1 MKKIKEKPML
11 AERIKEKAVSTPR
24 ELLRKGLDDGS
35 ERLRMQLRDTA
46 QHGQA
51 DEYGGDTIEDTAA
64 RGLRRA
70 EKELTRQR
78 KKRPQE
84 QPPEGGAS
92 TADGTVQKYSAIKGK
107 DTTSAGSQPQSAAE
121 RGRQQARQN
130 AAQKAAKVKAKDTYI
145 GAQTETQVTVAA
157 EPQRQGQQA
166 FIRERGRRVASQQQ
180 RRQRQERQRILHR
193 NEAPHTNGFGCG
205 STESKVDGLTRG
217 SKINERNRIQSP
229 KNHQAPLPRE
239 LKQTA
244 SSLPKTRESSKLIG
258 RVPEQTARSTAT
270 SASMAGVQTAR
281 EAAEVGRYQRTAKAA
296 QAAIQKTTQ
305 TASRALRAIIA
316 VAQNLLA
323 AIAAGGS
330 TAVAMV
336 LVICLIGLLIV
347 SPFGIFFSGEDS
359 GTGYTMPEAVTMLNT
374 EFTDRIEQIKAENSY
389 DELDMDNAGS
399 AAMVANW
406 RDVLAVYAV
415 RTTTDASSPDEVATL
430 TEEKLNILRQIFW
443 DMNEISYWLEMISG
457 GEDEEDT
464 VILHIRVA
472 VKDHLQMAEAYH
484 FTTEQK
490 KLLEELMQPEYEE
503 LFMRLTGSYQDIAL
517 SDKEVAE
524 IMKNLPAD
532 LSENR
537 KQVVLTAYQ
546 LLGRVHYFWG
556 GKSLVIGWDSR
567 WGMPMEVTAEGS
579 STTGTVRPFG
589 LDCSGMVDWVFYNQ
603 SGGQYVIGHGGGA
616 TAQHSY
622 CTPIAWSDAQ
632 PGDLV
637 FYPGDSHVGIVC
649 GFDSGG
655 NIMII
660 HCASG
665 ANNVVVTGKIGFT
678 SIGRPEYFAD

>member
-1 MKKIKEKPML
+1 MEKIKEKPTL
-11 AERIKEKAVSTPR
+11 GERVKEKAVSAPK

-35 ERLRMQLRDTA
+35 ERLRTQLRDTA
-46 QHGQA
+46 QQGRR
-51 DEYGGDTIEDTAA
+51 DEYGGDAIEDTAA
-64 RGLRRA
+64 SGLRRA
-70 EKELTRQR
+70 EKELLKQR
-78 KKRPQE
+78 KKKNAE
-84 QPPEGGAS
+84 
-92 TADGTVQKYSAIKGK
+92 
-107 DTTSAGSQPQSAAE
+107 QSASPQGDASAPSSNSDVPPAIRTRE
-121 RGRQQARQN
+121 TDAARARAPSPPVREQARQAAMKQAVKTKN
-130 AAQKAAKVKAKDTYI
+130 AYI
-145 GAQTETQVTVAA
+145 STQRKTVMTVAL

-166 FIRERGRRVASQQQ
+166 FIQEQGRKASRQQAQCRRAEQRFRHQVDLRGDPLRSEYPTSRGRELPSRERIK
-180 RRQRQERQRILHR
+180 E
-193 NEAPHTNGFGCG
+193 
-205 STESKVDGLTRG
+205 RG
-217 SKINERNRIQSP
+217 SIQPPKKHRIPEPKAPEHAAGIMPKVREGGKSAVQSAE
-229 KNHQAPLPRE
+229 QAVR
-239 LKQTA
+239 
-244 SSLPKTRESSKLIG
+244 S
-258 RVPEQTARSTAT
+258 STAHAAT
-270 SASMAGVQTAR
+270 VGNYVAR
-281 EAAEVGRYQRTAKAA
+281 EAAMQMALRQQTTKMAETAVQKTA
-296 QAAIQKTTQ
+296 QAAGC
-305 TASRALRAIIA
+305 ALRSIIA
-316 VAQNLLA
+316 AAQSLLA

-330 TAVAMV
+330 TVVAMV

-359 GTGYTMPEAVTMLNT
+359 GTGYTMPEAVSVLNG
-374 EFTDRIEQIKAENSY
+374 EFAARIEQIKTENPY

-399 AAMVANW
+399 AAMISNW

-415 RTTTDASSPDEVATL
+415 RTTTDNASPDEVATL
-430 TEEKLNILRQIFW
+430 TEEKMEILREIFW
-443 DMNEISYWLEMISG
+443 DMNAITYWTEIVPG
-457 GEDEEDT
+457 GKDEADT
-464 VILHIRVA
+464 VILHIIVTI
-472 VKDHLQMAEAYH
+472 KTHLQMADEYQ
-484 FTTEQK
+484 FNTEQRR
-490 KLLEELMQPEYEE
+490 LLEELMQSKYQE
-503 LFMRLTGSYQDIAL
+503 LFMVLTGSYQDIEL
-517 SDKEVAE
+517 SPDEVAKIIE
-524 IMKNLPAD
+524 NLPAD

-546 LLGRVHYFWG
+546 LLGKVHYFWG
-556 GKSLVIGWDSR
+556 GKSLIIGWDSR
-567 WGMPMEVTAEGS
+567 WGMPMKVTAEGS

>member
-1 MKKIKEKPML
+1 MEKIKEKPAL
-11 AERIKEKAVSTPR
+11 SERVKEKAVSAPK
-24 ELLRKGLDDGS
+24 ELLRKMLDDGS
-35 ERLRMQLRDTA
+35 ERLRTQLRDTA
-46 QHGQA
+46 QRGRR
-51 DEYGGDTIEDTAA
+51 DEYGGDAIEDTAA
-64 RGLRRA
+64 SGLHRA
-70 EKELTRQR
+70 EKELLKQR
-78 KKRPQE
+78 KKKNTE
-84 QPPEGGAS
+84 
-92 TADGTVQKYSAIKGK
+92 
-107 DTTSAGSQPQSAAE
+107 QSASPQGDASAPSSNSDVPPVIRTREAE
-121 RGRQQARQN
+121 AARVSTPPPAQEQARQAAMKQAIKTKN
-130 AAQKAAKVKAKDTYI
+130 AYI
-145 GAQTETQVTVAA
+145 STQGGTAVTEVP

-166 FIRERGRRVASQQQ
+166 FIQEQGRKASRQQAQ
-180 RRQRQERQRILHR
+180 RRQAEQRFRHQDDLRGDSLRTEGFKPTSRGRIKERGGIQQPKKHQLPEPKTPNYAAGI
-193 NEAPHTNGFGCG
+193 APKAR
-205 STESKVDGLTRG
+205 EG
-217 SKINERNRIQSP
+217 SKSAVLSAE
-229 KNHQAPLPRE
+229 QAVRSSTVHA
-239 LKQTA
+239 TA
-244 SSLPKTRESSKLIG
+244 
-258 RVPEQTARSTAT
+258 
-270 SASMAGVQTAR
+270 AGTHAAR
-281 EAAEVGRYQRTAKAA
+281 EAAMQMAKRQQMTKAAETATQKTA
-296 QAAIQKTTQ
+296 QAAG
-305 TASRALRAIIA
+305 RALRSIIA
-316 VAQNLLA
+316 AAQSLLA

-330 TAVAMV
+330 TVVAMV

-359 GTGYTMPEAVTMLNT
+359 GTGYTMPEAVSVLNG
-374 EFTDRIEQIKAENSY
+374 EFAARIEQIKAENSY

-430 TEEKLNILRQIFW
+430 TEEKLDILRQIFW
-443 DMNEISYWLEMISG
+443 EMNEISYWLETVPG

-524 IMKNLPAD
+524 IMKKLPAD
-532 LSENR
+532 LSEER

-546 LLGRVHYFWG
+546 LLGKVNYFWG
-556 GKSLVIGWDSR
+556 GKSLVLGWDSR
-567 WGMPMEVTAEGS
+567 WGMPMKVTAEGS
-579 STTGTVRPFG
+579 FTTGTVRPFG

-632 PGDLV
+632 PGDLA

>member
-1 MKKIKEKPML
+1 MKKIKEKPTL
-11 AERIKEKAVSTPR
+11 SECIKEKAVSTPR

-35 ERLRMQLRDTA
+35 ERLRTQLRDTA

-78 KKRPQE
+78 KKKPQE
-84 QPPEGGAS
+84 QPPKGGAPA
-92 TADGTVQKYSAIKGK
+92 ADATEQKPSAIKGK

-121 RGRQQARQN
+121 RGWQQARQN
-130 AAQKAAKVKAKDTYI
+130 AAQKAAKVKTKDTYI

-157 EPQRQGQQA
+157 EPQRQGQRV
-166 FIRERGRRVASQQQ
+166 FMEERGRKAARWQAEQKRAVS
-180 RRQRQERQRILHR
+180 RRRIKTAQALHSDRGGSAMPDRMRSEQIPHIKERA
-193 NEAPHTNGFGCG
+193 ET
-205 STESKVDGLTRG
+205 
-217 SKINERNRIQSP
+217 
-229 KNHQAPLPRE
+229 
-239 LKQTA
+239 
-244 SSLPKTRESSKLIG
+244 SLPKPARKKHLPMERDIVSVSPRSKKIADTAKTLESAQKQAVMLQSS
-258 RVPEQTARSTAT
+258 AR
-270 SASMAGVQTAR
+270 TAR
-281 EAAEVGRYQRTAKAA
+281 EAAVQTARYQQAAKAA
-296 QAAIQKTTQ
+296 QATAQK
-305 TASRALRAIIA
+305 ASQAAGRALRAILSA
-316 VAQNLLA
+316 ARSLA
-323 AIAAGGS
+323 AAMMAGGS
-330 TAVAMV
+330 TVLSMV
-336 LVICLIGLLIV
+336 LVICLIGLLIA

-399 AAMVANW
+399 AAMISNW

-415 RTTTDASSPDEVATL
+415 RTTTDNALPDEVATL
-430 TEEKLNILRQIFW
+430 TEEKMEILREIFW
-443 DMNEISYWLEMISG
+443 DMNAISYHLEAVSG
-457 GEDEEDT
+457 GEYEDDT
-464 VILHIRVA
+464 IILHITVT
-472 VKDHLQMAEAYH
+472 VKDHLQMADEYRFNAD
-484 FTTEQK
+484 QR
-490 KLLEELMQPEYEE
+490 KLLEELMQPEYQE
-503 LFMRLTGSYQDIAL
+503 LFAALTGSYQDIEL
-517 SDKEVAE
+517 SPDEVAKIIE
-524 IMKNLPAD
+524 NLPAD

-546 LLGRVHYFWG
+546 LLGKVHYFWG
-556 GKSLVIGWDSR
+556 GKSLIIGWDSR
-567 WGMPMEVTAEGS
+567 WGMPMKVTAEGS

-622 CTPIAWSDAQ
+622 CAPIAWSDAQ

-649 GFDSGG
+649 GFDSSG
-655 NIMII
+655 NIMVI
-660 HCASG
+660 HCASSE
-665 ANNVVVTGKIGFT
+665 NNVVVTGKSGFT

>member
-1 MKKIKEKPML
+1 MEKIKEKL
-11 AERIKEKAVSTPR
+11 ALGERVKEKAVSAPK
-24 ELLRKGLDDGS
+24 ELLRKVLDDGS
-35 ERLRMQLRDTA
+35 ERLRTQLRDTA
-46 QHGQA
+46 QQGRR
-51 DEYGGDTIEDTAA
+51 DEYGGDAIEDTAA
-64 RGLRRA
+64 SGLHRA
-70 EKELTRQR
+70 EKELLKQR
-78 KKRPQE
+78 KKKNTE
-84 QPPEGGAS
+84 
-92 TADGTVQKYSAIKGK
+92 
-107 DTTSAGSQPQSAAE
+107 QSASPQGDASAPSSNSDVPPVIRTRE
-121 RGRQQARQN
+121 TDAARARAPSPPVREQARQAAMKQAVKTKN
-130 AAQKAAKVKAKDTYI
+130 AYISAQ
-145 GAQTETQVTVAA
+145 GETAVTSAP
-157 EPQRQGQQA
+157 ESQRQGQQT
-166 FIRERGRRVASQQQ
+166 FIQEQGRKASRQQAQRRRAERRFRHQDDLRGDSLRTEGFKPTSRGRIKERGSIQPPKKH
-180 RRQRQERQRILHR
+180 RIP
-193 NEAPHTNGFGCG
+193 EPKAPEHAAGIMP
-205 STESKVDGLTRG
+205 KVREGG
-217 SKINERNRIQSP
+217 KSAVQSAE
-229 KNHQAPLPRE
+229 QAVR
-239 LKQTA
+239 
-244 SSLPKTRESSKLIG
+244 S
-258 RVPEQTARSTAT
+258 STAHAAT
-270 SASMAGVQTAR
+270 VGNYVAR
-281 EAAEVGRYQRTAKAA
+281 EAAMQMALRQQTTKMAETAVQKTA
-296 QAAIQKTTQ
+296 QAAGC
-305 TASRALRAIIA
+305 ALRSIIA
-316 VAQNLLA
+316 AAQNLLA

-359 GTGYTMPEAVTMLNT
+359 GTGYTMPEAVSVLNG
-374 EFTDRIEQIKAENSY
+374 EFAARIEQIKAENSY

-415 RTTTDASSPDEVATL
+415 RTTTDNASPDEVATL
-430 TEEKLNILRQIFW
+430 TEEKMEILREIFW
-443 DMNEISYWLEMISG
+443 DMNAISYHLETVSG
-457 GEDEEDT
+457 GEDEGDT
-464 VILHIRVA
+464 VILRITVT
-472 VKDHLQMAEAYH
+472 VKDHLQMADEYRFNAD
-484 FTTEQK
+484 QR
-490 KLLEELMQPEYEE
+490 KLLEELMQPEYQE
-503 LFMRLTGSYQDIAL
+503 LFAALTGSYQDIEL
-517 SDKEVAE
+517 SPDEVAK
-524 IMKNLPAD
+524 IMENLPAD
-532 LSENR
+532 LSEAR
-537 KQVVLTAYQ
+537 REVVLTAYQ

>member
-1 MKKIKEKPML
+1 MKKIKEKPTL
-11 AERIKEKAVSTPR
+11 SERIKEKAVSTPR
-24 ELLRKGLDDGS
+24 ELLHRGLDDGS
-35 ERLRMQLRDTA
+35 ERLRTQLRDTA

-51 DEYGGDTIEDTAA
+51 DEYGGDTIEDAAA

-78 KKRPQE
+78 KKKPQE
-84 QPPEGGAS
+84 QPPKGGAPA
-92 TADGTVQKYSAIKGK
+92 ADATEQKPSAIKGK

-157 EPQRQGQQA
+157 EPQRQGQRV
-166 FIRERGRRVASQQQ
+166 FMEERGRKAARWQAEQKRAVSH
-180 RRQRQERQRILHR
+180 RRIKTAQALHSDRDGSAMPDRMRSEQIPHIKERA
-193 NEAPHTNGFGCG
+193 ET
-205 STESKVDGLTRG
+205 
-217 SKINERNRIQSP
+217 
-229 KNHQAPLPRE
+229 
-239 LKQTA
+239 
-244 SSLPKTRESSKLIG
+244 SLPKPARKKHLPMGRDIVSVSPRSKKIADTAKTLESAQKQAVMLQSSA
-258 RVPEQTARSTAT
+258 RTAREVA
-270 SASMAGVQTAR
+270 VQTAR
-281 EAAEVGRYQRTAKAA
+281 YQQAAKAA
-296 QAAIQKTTQ
+296 QATAQK
-305 TASRALRAIIA
+305 ASQAAGCALRSIIA
-316 VAQNLLA
+316 AAQSLLA

-330 TAVAMV
+330 TVVAMV

-359 GTGYTMPEAVTMLNT
+359 GTGYTMPEAVSVLNG
-374 EFTDRIEQIKAENSY
+374 EFAARIEQIKAENPY

-399 AAMVANW
+399 AAMISNW

-415 RTTTDASSPDEVATL
+415 RTTTDNASPDEVATL
-430 TEEKLNILRQIFW
+430 TEEKMEILREIFW
-443 DMNEISYWLEMISG
+443 DMNTITYWTKIVPG
-457 GEDEEDT
+457 GKDEADT
-464 VILHIRVA
+464 VILHITVTI
-472 VKDHLQMAEAYH
+472 KTHLQMADEH
-484 FTTEQK
+484 QFNTEQRR
-490 KLLEELMQPEYEE
+490 LLEELMQPKYQE
-503 LFMRLTGSYQDIAL
+503 LFMVLTGSYQDIEL
-517 SDKEVAE
+517 SPDEVAKIIE
-524 IMKNLPAD
+524 NLPAD

-546 LLGRVHYFWG
+546 LLGKVHYFWG
-556 GKSLVIGWDSR
+556 GKSLIIGWDSR
-567 WGMPMEVTAEGS
+567 WGMPMKVTAEGS

-649 GFDSGG
+649 GFDSSG
-655 NIMII
+655 NIMVI
-660 HCASG
+660 HCASSE
-665 ANNVVVTGKIGFT
+665 NNVVVTGKSGFT

>member
-1 MKKIKEKPML
+1 MEKIKEKPAL
-11 AERIKEKAVSTPR
+11 SERVKEKAVSAPK
-24 ELLRKGLDDGS
+24 ELLRKVLDDGS
-35 ERLRMQLRDTA
+35 ERLRTQLRDTA
-46 QHGQA
+46 QQGRR
-51 DEYGGDTIEDTAA
+51 DEYGGDAIEDTAA
-64 RGLRRA
+64 SGRHRA
-70 EKELTRQR
+70 EKELLKQR
-78 KKRPQE
+78 KKKNTE
-84 QPPEGGAS
+84 
-92 TADGTVQKYSAIKGK
+92 
-107 DTTSAGSQPQSAAE
+107 QSASPQGDASAPSSNSDVPPVIRIRE
-121 RGRQQARQN
+121 TDAARARAPSPPVREQARQAAMKQAVKTKN
-130 AAQKAAKVKAKDTYI
+130 AYISAQ
-145 GAQTETQVTVAA
+145 GETAVTSAP
-157 EPQRQGQQA
+157 ESQRQGQQT
-166 FIRERGRRVASQQQ
+166 FIQEQGRKASRQQAKRRRAERRFRHQDDLRGDSLRTEGFKPTSRGRIKERGGIQQPKKHQ
-180 RRQRQERQRILHR
+180 LPEPKTPNYAAGIVPKARE
-193 NEAPHTNGFGCG
+193 
-205 STESKVDGLTRG
+205 G
-217 SKINERNRIQSP
+217 SKSAVLSAE
-229 KNHQAPLPRE
+229 QAVRSSTVHA
-239 LKQTA
+239 TA
-244 SSLPKTRESSKLIG
+244 
-258 RVPEQTARSTAT
+258 
-270 SASMAGVQTAR
+270 AGTHAAR
-281 EAAEVGRYQRTAKAA
+281 EAAMQMAKRQQMTKAAETATQKTA
-296 QAAIQKTTQ
+296 QAAG
-305 TASRALRAIIA
+305 RALRSIIA
-316 VAQNLLA
+316 AAQSLLA

-330 TAVAMV
+330 TVVAMV

-359 GTGYTMPEAVTMLNT
+359 GTGYTMPEAVSVLNG
-374 EFTDRIEQIKAENSY
+374 EFAARIEQIKAENPY

-399 AAMVANW
+399 AAMISNW

-430 TEEKLNILRQIFW
+430 TEEKLDILRQIFW
-443 DMNEISYWLEMISG
+443 DMNEISYWLETVPDG
-457 GEDEEDT
+457 KDEEDT

-524 IMKNLPAD
+524 IMENLPAD

-546 LLGRVHYFWG
+546 LLGKVHYFWG
-556 GKSLVIGWDSR
+556 GKSLIIGWDSR
-567 WGMPMEVTAEGS
+567 WGMPMKVTAEGS

-649 GFDSGG
+649 GFDSSG
-655 NIMII
+655 NIMVI
-660 HCASG
+660 HCASS

>member
-1 MKKIKEKPML
+1 MKKIKEKPTL
-11 AERIKEKAVSTPR
+11 GERVKEKAVSAPK

-35 ERLRMQLRDTA
+35 ERLRTQLRDTA
-46 QHGQA
+46 QQGRR

-78 KKRPQE
+78 KKKPQE
-84 QPPEGGAS
+84 QPPEGGTPA
-92 TADGTVQKYSAIKGK
+92 ADGTVQKPSAIKGK
-107 DTTSAGSQPQSAAE
+107 DTTSAVSQPQTAAE

-130 AAQKAAKVKAKDTYI
+130 TAQKAAKVKTKDIYI

-157 EPQRQGQQA
+157 DPQRQGQRV
-166 FIRERGRRVASQQQ
+166 FMEERGRKAAQWQAEQKRAVS
-180 RRQRQERQRILHR
+180 RRQVKTAQALRSD
-193 NEAPHTNGFGCG
+193 GGG
-205 STESKVDGLTRG
+205 SAIPDRKRSA
-217 SKINERNRIQSP
+217 
-229 KNHQAPLPRE
+229 QAPRIKE
-239 LKQTA
+239 RTM
-244 SSLPKTRESSKLIG
+244 SSLPKS
-258 RVPEQTARSTAT
+258 ARKDHLAVERDIV
-270 SASMAGVQTAR
+270 SASPHSRKMADTAKTLESAQKQAAMLQSNAHAAR
-281 EAAEVGRYQRTAKAA
+281 EAAVQTTRYQQAAKAVQA
-296 QAAIQKTTQ
+296 TAQKASQAAG
-305 TASRALRAIIA
+305 RALRAILSA
-316 VAQNLLA
+316 ARSLA
-323 AIAAGGS
+323 AAMMAGGS
-330 TAVAMV
+330 TVLSMV

-359 GTGYTMPEAVTMLNT
+359 GTGYTMPEAVTMLNA
-374 EFTDRIEQIKAENSY
+374 EFTDRIEQIKAENPY

-399 AAMVANW
+399 AAMISNW

-415 RTTTDASSPDEVATL
+415 RTTTDNASPDEVATL
-430 TEEKLNILRQIFW
+430 TEEKMEILREIFW
-443 DMNEISYWLEMISG
+443 DMNTITYWTEIVPG
-457 GEDEEDT
+457 GKDEADT
-464 VILHIRVA
+464 VILHITVTI
-472 VKDHLQMAEAYH
+472 KTHLQMADEYK
-484 FTTEQK
+484 FNTEQRR
-490 KLLEELMQPEYEE
+490 LLEELMQPKYQE
-503 LFMRLTGSYQDIAL
+503 LFMALTGSYQNIEL
-517 SDKEVAE
+517 SPENVAK
-524 IMKNLPAD
+524 IMENLPAD
-532 LSENR
+532 LSAER
-537 KQVVLTAYQ
+537 RQVVLTAYQ
-546 LLGRVHYFWG
+546 LLGKVHYFWG
-556 GKSLVIGWDSR
+556 GKSLIIGWDSR
-567 WGMPMEVTAEGS
+567 WGMPMKVTAEGS